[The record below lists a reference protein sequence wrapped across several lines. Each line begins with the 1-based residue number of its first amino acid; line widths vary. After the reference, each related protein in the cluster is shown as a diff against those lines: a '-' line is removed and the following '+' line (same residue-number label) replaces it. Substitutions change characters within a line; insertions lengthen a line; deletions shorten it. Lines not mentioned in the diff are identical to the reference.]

1 MRDEHDRASRL
12 LEGEDAA
19 EALALERLVA
29 DGEDL
34 VEEQDV
40 GVEEC
45 CDREAEAHRHPGRV
59 RPHRAVD
66 RILELGEGDDLVEAA
81 ADVRAAKA
89 LDRAVQEHVLAAREV
104 RVEASAELE
113 EGADPAARPH
123 GARAR
128 LDDPGDETQQGRLAR
143 SVAPD
148 ETDGL
153 SLAHIER
160 DVVERPDLYCLGAAA
175 LDEQIL
181 QGAHLARVDA
191 KGPRD
196 IADADLAD
204 VHAA

>member
-29 DGEDL
+29 DREDL
-34 VEEQDV
+34 VEEEDV
-40 GVEEC
+40 GVEERR
-45 CDREAEAHRHPGRV
+45 DREAEAHRHPGRV
-59 RPHRAVD
+59 RPDGAVD
-66 RILELGEGDDLVEAA
+66 RVLELGEGDDLVEAA
-81 ADVRAAKA
+81 ADVGAAEA

-104 RVEASAELE
+104 RVEPCAELE
-113 EGADPAARPH
+113 EGADPAGRLHGACARP
-123 GARAR
+123 
-128 LDDPGDETQQGRLAR
+128 DDPGDEAQQGRLAR

-148 ETDGL
+148 ETDRL
-153 SLAHIER
+153 SLSHLER
-160 DVVERPDLYCLGAAA
+160 DVVERSDFDCFGAAA

-181 QGAHLARVDA
+181 EGARLARVDA

-196 IADADLAD
+196 VSDADLAD